1 MSTPT
6 AFLWQVEVG
15 GGGVR
20 GDKPDCLFSSQVN
33 DQAEH
38 DLQDILLSF
47 SYLSLFLLSSIICF
61 FYFLPLPFLFSIS
74 FLVSLRSSTL
84 RVPIFLR
91 ITNAQTDYLYIIA
104 PGAINDKRRK
114 IREKYQFRKN
124 PRTNKAALDTRRVDH
139 PSF

>member
-1 MSTPT
+1 
-6 AFLWQVEVG
+6 VEVG
-15 GGGVR
+15 GGGRGGR
-20 GDKPDCLFSSQVN
+20 GDKPDCLFTSQVN
-33 DQAEH
+33 YQAEH

-74 FLVSLRSSTL
+74 FLVALLSSMLRAS
-84 RVPIFLR
+84 IFLR
-91 ITNAQTDYLYIIA
+91 ITNAQPDYLYIIA
-104 PGAINDKRRK
+104 PGAINGKRRK

-124 PRTNKAALDTRRVDH
+124 PRTNKAALDTRRVDY